1 MQIGISSVKGLQGRE
16 GGNGPV
22 DWILCP
28 TKRELQS
35 VNQF

>member
-1 MQIGISSVKGLQGRE
+1 MQVGINSIKRLQGRE

-28 TKRELQS
+28 TKELQS
-35 VNQF
+35 ANEF